1 MDQQQQEQQAAM
13 DRQQQ
18 MMMMQQAPQLL
29 KAPIADPSKNPNAEE
44 AIASVMG
51 GGSDAQQPQ

>member
-1 MDQQQQEQQAAM
+1 
-13 DRQQQ
+13 

-44 AIASVMG
+44 AIASVIG
-51 GGSDAQQPQ
+51 GGEQAPPIE